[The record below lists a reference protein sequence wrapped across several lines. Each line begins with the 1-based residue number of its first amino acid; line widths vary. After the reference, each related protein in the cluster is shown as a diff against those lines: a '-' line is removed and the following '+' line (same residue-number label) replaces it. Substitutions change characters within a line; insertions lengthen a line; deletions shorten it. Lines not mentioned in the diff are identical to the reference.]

1 MAVQPYTDVIQPPPI
16 PMLSDSRNL
25 DVTDVSPGGGG
36 TPGSVT
42 YYKMRGV
49 SDPGPG
55 YVSWVVATTPDF
67 AGASAPDPVQV
78 STIVIVAEFE

>member
-1 MAVQPYTDVIQPPPI
+1 MAAQPLTVLEGTIVSS
-16 PMLSDSRNL
+16 LSRDPQKA
-25 DVTDVSPGGGG
+25 VADVSGSGGGG
-36 TPGSVT
+36 GATT

-49 SDPGPG
+49 SDPAPG

>member
-1 MAVQPYTDVIQPPPI
+1 MAVQLYTVVVPPVVVVEARNPQK
-16 PMLSDSRNL
+16 PMIETAPS
-25 DVTDVSPGGGG
+25 GGGG
-36 TPGSVT
+36 GGGATT

-49 SDPGPG
+49 SNPGPG